1 MGQAKKEALSIEKL
15 AENLA
20 TFAIDRNDLKMLM
33 QGIPDNSD
41 LNLTSVEYE
50 LQILKIL
57 SVGWAIS
64 FYMPA
69 GDNKTDLSRIFWE
82 YIREISKNISNLT
95 ETTTGESVDYFSILK
110 ERLDDYVKIMQENPN
125 GESEPSMVMGPAFA
139 EACNSP
145 GNAIAVLTGTK
156 MFTLTLG
163 GVKEYLN
170 AVEIQ

>member
-1 MGQAKKEALSIEKL
+1 
-15 AENLA
+15 
-20 TFAIDRNDLKMLM
+20 
-33 QGIPDNSD
+33 
-41 LNLTSVEYE
+41 
-50 LQILKIL
+50 
-57 SVGWAIS
+57 
-64 FYMPA
+64 
-69 GDNKTDLSRIFWE
+69 SRIFWE
-82 YIREISKNISNLT
+82 YIREISKNISNIT

-125 GESEPSMVMGPAFA
+125 GASEPSVVMGPAFA

-163 GVKEYLN
+163 GVNEYLN